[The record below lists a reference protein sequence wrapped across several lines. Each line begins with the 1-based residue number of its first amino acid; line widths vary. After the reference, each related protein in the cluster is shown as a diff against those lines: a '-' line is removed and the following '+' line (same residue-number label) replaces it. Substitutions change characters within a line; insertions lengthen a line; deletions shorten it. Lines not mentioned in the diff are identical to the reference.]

1 MAVDTDI
8 EITEATVV
16 AMITYDEAVKYLL
29 DIPKFTKNKNNQNLR
44 RVLNIMG
51 NPDRNFKV
59 IHVAGTNGK
68 GSTCAF
74 MYSILKNAGY
84 RVGMFTSPHL
94 VKVNERISIDGQSI
108 SDEAFLEAYMAA
120 RQATQNVINEG
131 GEHPSFFEYMFLVGM
146 AAFAKAEVEFV
157 ILETGLGGRLDATN
171 IIEKPAVSVITSVS
185 MDHMEILGDTVE
197 EIAMEKAGIIKEHTP
212 VVFWG
217 EDENV
222 RNVMERTAL
231 EKGVKS
237 VSVSKK
243 DIKKITKTNNS
254 IDFCLVNSYD
264 KYGCLTV
271 PFVMDYQM
279 WNASLAVA
287 ALSEVLPELSV
298 SVIREG
304 LLNAKWPGRMEQIAD
319 KVYLDGAHNYDGV
332 LQFRDYVNELV
343 SKERASVYILF
354 SVVKE
359 KEYHEMMELI
369 GQIEGCQG
377 FLVAPIANARAT
389 AVEELK
395 ENLEK
400 TGKQVYAFNSL
411 AEAFD
416 YGIRLKNDSEYL
428 FCVGSLYMV
437 GEIKKALE
445 LKEHIGDR
453 IK

>member
-1 MAVDTDI
+1 MAVDTDM

-16 AMITYDEAVKYLL
+16 VKSTYEEAVKYLL
-29 DIPKFTKNKNNQNLR
+29 DIPKFTKNKNNDNLR
-44 RVLNIMG
+44 RILNVMG
-51 NPDRNFKV
+51 NPDRSFKV

-74 MYSILKNAGY
+74 MNSIIKTAGY
-84 RVGMFTSPHL
+84 KVGMFTSPHL
-94 VKVNERISIDGQSI
+94 VRVNERININGQNV
-108 SDEAFLEAYMAA
+108 SDEAFLEAYIAA
-120 RQATQNVINEG
+120 RQAVEVVINEG

-146 AAFAKAEVEFV
+146 AAFARAGVEFV

-171 IIEKPAVSVITSVS
+171 IVEKPVVSVITSVS
-185 MDHMEILGDTVE
+185 KDHMEILGDTIE
-197 EIAMEKAGIIKEHTP
+197 QIASEKAGIIKAGVP
-212 VVFWG
+212 VVYWA
-217 EDENV
+217 EDEAV
-222 RNVMERTAL
+222 RKVLEHTAL
-231 EKGVKS
+231 EKGVKYTALS
-237 VSVSKK
+237 RK

-264 KYGCLTV
+264 KCGCLTV

-279 WNASLAVA
+279 WNASLAVT
-287 ALSEVLPELSV
+287 ALSEALPELDISA
-298 SVIREG
+298 IREG
-304 LLNAKWPGRMEQIAD
+304 LMAARWPGRMEQIAER
-319 KVYLDGAHNYDGV
+319 VYLDGAHNYDGV

-343 SKERASVYILF
+343 SDKKAGVYILF

-369 GQIEGCQG
+369 GQIENCKG

-395 ENLEK
+395 SNLEK
-400 TGKQVYAFNSL
+400 TGKKVYAFDSL
-411 AEAFD
+411 ADAFD
-416 YGIRLKNDSEYL
+416 FGLKLRKSTDYL

-445 LKEHIGDR
+445 QNQG
-453 IK
+453 